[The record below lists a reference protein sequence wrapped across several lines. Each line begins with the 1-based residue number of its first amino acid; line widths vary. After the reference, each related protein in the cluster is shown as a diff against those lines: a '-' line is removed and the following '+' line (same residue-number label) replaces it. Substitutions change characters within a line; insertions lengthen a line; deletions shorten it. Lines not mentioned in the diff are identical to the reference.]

1 MKQTLLLALC
11 IAACIIFASCASC
24 KKDSVN
30 KQDNTIVRHDED
42 RPLCGGYTQY
52 RALDEEDMKLFSEAY
67 KGDIM
72 LEPFEVATQVV
83 AGTNYRFRCRDGKG
97 KVYVVVIFQ
106 PLPGQG
112 EAETVSVT
120 EE

>member
-11 IAACIIFASCASC
+11 IATCFLFASCATS
-24 KKDSVN
+24 KKDSTA
-30 KQDNTIVRHDED
+30 KQSTTVKHNED

-52 RALDEEDMKLFSEAY
+52 RALDEEDMKLFKETY
-67 KGDIM
+67 KGEIS

-83 AGTNYRFRCRDGKG
+83 AGTNYRFRCRDSKR

-106 PLPGQG
+106 PLPGRG
-112 EAETVSVT
+112 DAETTSIT